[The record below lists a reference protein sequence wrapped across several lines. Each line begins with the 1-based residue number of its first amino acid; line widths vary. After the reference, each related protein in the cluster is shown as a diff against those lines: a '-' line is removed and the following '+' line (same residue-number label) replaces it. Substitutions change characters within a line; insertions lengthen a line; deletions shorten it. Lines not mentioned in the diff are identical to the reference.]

1 MDMILKG
8 INIWIKQKIRVYF
21 SNNLYFFVKKLI
33 VVLNK
38 YEQKMMKNV
47 LGVTGFKL
55 YNLNYMFLLD
65 FVYYFV
71 FI

>member
-47 LGVTGFKL
+47 LGVMGFKL